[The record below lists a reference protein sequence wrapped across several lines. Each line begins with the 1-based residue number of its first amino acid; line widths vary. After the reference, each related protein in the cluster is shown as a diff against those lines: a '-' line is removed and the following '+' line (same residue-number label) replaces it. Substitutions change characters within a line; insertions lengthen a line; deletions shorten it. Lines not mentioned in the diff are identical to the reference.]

1 MTKEKLNVGDIK
13 KALKDIPDNLDV
25 IIIHKNEYNQSIGE
39 NVKTISLSLSPEKI
53 IVIAGTSI
61 YESEDG
67 E

>member
-25 IIIHKNEYNQSIGE
+25 IIIHKNEFNQSIRE

-53 IVIAGTSI
+53 IVIAGTSM